1 MTIIKGQLYATSYIY
16 ENGDNA
22 TYLSHSFNDA
32 INEAEN
38 FVKDFIKDPDEGQMD
53 YDCETNHPNEEAWF
67 EVFYASSG
75 ETYMKIYIN
84 KVYC

>member
-1 MTIIKGQLYATSYIY
+1 MAITKQLYAASYIY

-22 TYLSHSFNDA
+22 TYLSHSLNDA
-32 INEAEN
+32 INEAES
-38 FVKDFIKDPDEGQMD
+38 FVKGLIEDPDEGQMD
-53 YDCETNHPNEEAWF
+53 YDYEVNQLNEEAWF

-75 ETYMKIYIN
+75 ETYMHIYIN

>member
-1 MTIIKGQLYATSYIY
+1 MAITKQLYAATYFY
-16 ENGDNA
+16 YDGDNA
-22 TYLSHSFNDA
+22 TSLTHNLNDA
-32 INEAEN
+32 INDAES
-38 FVKDFIKDPDEGQMD
+38 FFTDLIEDPDEGQLD
-53 YDCETNHPNEEAWF
+53 YDYEVNQLNEEAWF